1 MGVSVSAE
9 PRTGLKDHALPARIA
24 SATGLGALA
33 LVSVWRGGALFAF
46 VVSLALLAGLS
57 EFLLM
62 AQRAGYRVLLG
73 PTMVLGF
80 TILFYTMMPI
90 IPGASIVFP
99 LLALWFIVTLLWRP
113 TPERTVGL
121 ALSFLAI
128 VYVIGLGMHL
138 EWLRDE
144 THGAGRVFAVL
155 FGTWAADT
163 AAFFVGL
170 RWGRRQ
176 LAPSISP
183 GKTVEGAIAGW
194 IAALLVTA
202 SVWNFWVREGDWVG
216 GLLVG
221 AVVGVGALLGD
232 LLESMFKRNFNM
244 KDASQLIPGHGG
256 VLDRVDSLLLAGAAA
271 FYVSRLVAR

>member
-1 MGVSVSAE
+1 MGVSVSAD
-9 PRTGLKDHALPARIA
+9 RRAGLREQALPARVA
-24 SATGLGALA
+24 SATLLGALA
-33 LVSVWRGGALFAF
+33 LLSVWRGGALFAF
-46 VVSLALLAGLS
+46 VLSAMLLAGLA
-57 EFLLM
+57 EFLFM
-62 AQRAGYRVLLG
+62 ARRAGHHVLAG

-80 TILFYTMMPI
+80 AILVYAMMPI
-90 IPGASIVFP
+90 LPGASIVFP
-99 LLALWFIVTLLWRP
+99 LLALWFIVDFLWRP

-121 ALSFLAI
+121 ALSVLAV
-128 VYVIGLGMHL
+128 VYVLGLGMHL

-144 THGAGRVFAVL
+144 SQGGARVFAVL

-170 RWGRRQ
+170 RWGRHR

-183 GKTVEGAIAGW
+183 GKTVEGAVAGW
-194 IAALLVTA
+194 MGAVLVTA
-202 SVWNFWVREGDWVG
+202 TIWSVWVREGDWVG

-221 AVVGVGALLGD
+221 AMVGIGALLGD
-232 LLESMFKRNFNM
+232 LLESMLKRNFNV

-271 FYVSRLVAR
+271 YYVSRLVAR

>member
-9 PRTGLKDHALPARIA
+9 PRAGLKDHALPARIA

-57 EFLLM
+57 EFLVM

-73 PTMVLGF
+73 PTMVLAF

-99 LLALWFIVTLLWRP
+99 LLALWFIVAVLWRP

-121 ALSFLAI
+121 ALSFLGV
-128 VYVIGLGMHL
+128 VYVIGLGIHL
-138 EWLRDE
+138 QWLRDE
-144 THGAGRVFAVL
+144 SHGAGRVFAVL

-170 RWGRRQ
+170 RWGRHQ

-194 IAALLVTA
+194 VAALLVTA
-202 SVWNFWVREGDWVG
+202 SIWNFWVREGDWAG

-232 LLESMFKRNFNM
+232 LLESMFKRNFHM
-244 KDASQLIPGHGG
+244 KDASRLIPGHGG

-271 FYVSRLVAR
+271 FYVSRIVAP

>member
-1 MGVSVSAE
+1 LGVSVSAE
-9 PRTGLKDHALPARIA
+9 PRAGLKDHALPARIA

-57 EFLLM
+57 EFLVM

-73 PTMVLGF
+73 PTMVLAF

-99 LLALWFIVTLLWRP
+99 LLALWFIVAVLWRP

-121 ALSFLAI
+121 ALSFLGV
-128 VYVIGLGMHL
+128 VYVIGLGIHL
-138 EWLRDE
+138 QWLRDE
-144 THGAGRVFAVL
+144 SHGAGRVFAVL

-170 RWGRRQ
+170 RWGRHQ

-194 IAALLVTA
+194 VAALLVTA
-202 SVWNFWVREGDWVG
+202 SIWNFWVREGDWAG

-232 LLESMFKRNFNM
+232 LLESMFKRNFHM
-244 KDASQLIPGHGG
+244 KDASRLIPGHGG

-271 FYVSRLVAR
+271 FYVSRIVAP

>member
-1 MGVSVSAE
+1 MSVSAE
-9 PRTGLKDHALPARIA
+9 PRAGLKDHALPARVA

-33 LVSVWRGGALFAF
+33 LASVWRDGPLFAF
-46 VVSLALLAGLS
+46 VLSVALLAGLA

-62 AQRAGYRVLLG
+62 AQRAGNRVLFG

-80 TILFYTMMPI
+80 AILFYTMLPI

-99 LLALWFIVTLLWRP
+99 LLALWFIVDLLWRP
-113 TPERTVGL
+113 TPDRTIGL

-128 VYVIGLGMHL
+128 IYVIGLGIHL
-138 EWLRDE
+138 QWLRDE
-144 THGAGRVFAVL
+144 NHGAGRVFAVL

-170 RWGRRQ
+170 RWGRHR

-194 IAALLVTA
+194 LAALLVTA
-202 SVWNFWVREGDWVG
+202 SIWNGWVREGDWAG

-221 AVVGVGALLGD
+221 AVVGLGALLGD
-232 LLESMFKRNFNM
+232 LLESMWKRNFNM
-244 KDASQLIPGHGG
+244 KDASHLIPGHGG

-271 FYVSRLVAR
+271 YYVSRLVAP

>member
-1 MGVSVSAE
+1 VSVSAE
-9 PRTGLKDHALPARIA
+9 PRAGLKDHALPARIA

-57 EFLLM
+57 EFLVM

-73 PTMVLGF
+73 PTMVLAF

-99 LLALWFIVTLLWRP
+99 LLALWFIVAVLWRP

-121 ALSFLAI
+121 ALSFLGV
-128 VYVIGLGMHL
+128 VYVIGLGIHL
-138 EWLRDE
+138 QWLRDE
-144 THGAGRVFAVL
+144 SHGAGRVFAVL

-170 RWGRRQ
+170 RWGRHQ

-194 IAALLVTA
+194 VAALLVTA
-202 SVWNFWVREGDWVG
+202 SIWNFWVREGDWAG

-232 LLESMFKRNFNM
+232 LLESMFKRNFHM
-244 KDASQLIPGHGG
+244 KDASRLIPGHGG

-271 FYVSRLVAR
+271 FYVSRIVAP

>member
-1 MGVSVSAE
+1 MSVSAE
-9 PRTGLKDHALPARIA
+9 PRAGLKDHALPARIA

-57 EFLLM
+57 EFLVM

-73 PTMVLGF
+73 PTMVLAF

-99 LLALWFIVTLLWRP
+99 LLALWFIVAVLWRP

-121 ALSFLAI
+121 ALSFLGV
-128 VYVIGLGMHL
+128 VYVIGLGIHL
-138 EWLRDE
+138 QWLRDE
-144 THGAGRVFAVL
+144 SHGAGRVFAVL

-170 RWGRRQ
+170 RWGRHQ

-194 IAALLVTA
+194 VAALLVTA
-202 SVWNFWVREGDWVG
+202 SIWNFWVREGDWAG

-232 LLESMFKRNFNM
+232 LLESMFKRNFHM
-244 KDASQLIPGHGG
+244 KDASRLIPGHGG

-271 FYVSRLVAR
+271 FYVSRIVAP